1 MDQTKIESIV
11 NMPAPKSQTE
21 VRRLMGAVNH
31 YKRFIKNL
39 GKIAAPIYSLQKSEN
54 KFFWSNECQTAFE
67 TLKQKLTTA
76 LVLVMP
82 DPDKEFHIRC
92 DASGGALGA
101 EIGQLDEN
109 GQFHP
114 MAFASRTLSATEQ
127 KYTVSEKEALAIVWS
142 VKYFKTYIYNK
153 TVVISTDHQPLTT
166 YKEIGCPDGRLKKLL
181 LKIIDLDYDL
191 RFKPGREN
199 NMADLLSRLK
209 SAKPEK
215 EQMDDNEI
223 GLFINNLFTTSNQS
237 VSNQH
242 STKLSNGTCLNGSFN
257 SNATNQVT
265 SDMEAIHSVNTIQI
279 EYNQPNWVV
288 EQKLDSDLNQIINLI
303 KAKQIVFANKSF
315 NSIINQLEISNS
327 DILIK
332 NSNGKRL
339 ICVPK
344 HKVLEILNTHHDYQ
358 LSGHLGCSK
367 TTQRIKETYY

>member
-1 MDQTKIESIV
+1 MVLDSNQVCGIVDLADEIVSINSINQDSLNQDPTSNIYTNNINLNTSTKHEPS
-11 NMPAPKSQTE
+11 
-21 VRRLMGAVNH
+21 
-31 YKRFIKNL
+31 
-39 GKIAAPIYSLQKSEN
+39 
-54 KFFWSNECQTAFE
+54 SNEQISNNQIKAK
-67 TLKQKLTTA
+67 LKELN
-76 LVLVMP
+76 
-82 DPDKEFHIRC
+82 
-92 DASGGALGA
+92 
-101 EIGQLDEN
+101 IGSHLSSKQQRELFKVIIKHKN
-109 GQFHP
+109 
-114 MAFASRTLSATEQ
+114 AFA
-127 KYTVSEKEALAIVWS
+127 W
-142 VKYFKTYIYNK
+142 N
-153 TVVISTDHQPLTT
+153 
-166 YKEIGCPDGRLKKLL
+166 
-181 LKIIDLDYDL
+181 
-191 RFKPGREN
+191 
-199 NMADLLSRLK
+199 
-209 SAKPEK
+209 
-215 EQMDDNEI
+215 DNEI

-237 VSNQH
+237 VFNQH
-242 STKLSNGTCLNGSFN
+242 STKLSNGTCSNGSFN
-257 SNATNQVT
+257 SNAKNQVT